1 MTQQSWL
8 CGFCFALLP
17 CCFEMR
23 FPLYQLLAKGSPSWS
38 VFDALVLLSLHT
50 TIKLLQ
56 CLGPCEQQPL
66 S

>member
-8 CGFCFALLP
+8 HGFCFALLP

-23 FPLYQLLAKGSPSWS
+23 FPLYQLLAKCSLSWS
-38 VFDALVLLSLHT
+38 VFDALVLLSLYT

-56 CLGPCEQQPL
+56 RWGRCEQQPL